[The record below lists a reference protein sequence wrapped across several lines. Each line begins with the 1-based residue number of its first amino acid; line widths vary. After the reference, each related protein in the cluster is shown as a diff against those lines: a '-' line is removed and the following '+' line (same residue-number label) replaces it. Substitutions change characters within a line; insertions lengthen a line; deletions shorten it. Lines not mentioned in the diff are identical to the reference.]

1 MELARD
7 SGVLGSLVKLLYL
20 SFEVINI
27 SYLLYFSELA
37 LLSAFF
43 YLLESECSARAQKL
57 YPLA

>member
-1 MELARD
+1 MLE
-7 SGVLGSLVKLLYL
+7 SLLKLLYL

-43 YLLESECSARAQKL
+43 YPLESECSAHARKFFFSL
-57 YPLA
+57 D